1 MKKYSN
7 FKVGQD
13 AMPYLRREKEK
24 TFGRKI
30 RDGAITL
37 AAIVA
42 IGSGAGYLLGKTDPY
57 NKEVEKIYNAPTIEA
72 YVPGDEVWGRFQ
84 REDILHGQP
93 TYHEFLREIKKRN
106 EGNMVFYNNCMDV
119 FDFKSQPINWPDVD
133 GDGQAGKK
141 RE

>member
-13 AMPYLRREKEK
+13 AMPYLNRQKNK
-24 TFGRKI
+24 KSFGKKI

-42 IGSGAGYLLGKTDPY
+42 IGAGGGYVLDKADPY
-57 NKEVEKIYNAPTIEA
+57 KSEVEKIYNAPTIEA
-72 YVPGDEVWGRFQ
+72 CVPGNEVWGRFQ

-93 TYHEFLREIKKRN
+93 TYHEFLRELKERN

-119 FDFKSQPINWPDVD
+119 FDFKSQPINWPDID
-133 GDGQAGKK
+133 GDGLAGK
-141 RE
+141 